1 MNTQLRQ
8 AREKAALTQVQVA
21 KKAGISERYYQK
33 IEAGTSK
40 PTVDS
45 AILIAHAVN
54 STVEELFT
62 PQE

>member
-1 MNTQLRQ
+1 MNTQLRE
-8 AREKAALTQVQVA
+8 AREKAALTQVQIA
-21 KKAGISERYYQK
+21 KKAGISELAYQRY
-33 IEAGTSK
+33 EAGKRT
-40 PTVDS
+40 PNATT